1 MNVSEHS
8 TRAKYRQEKG
18 SKGGYRVIG
27 IMLGKQS
34 GRTVE
39 IMNTF
44 ETKFENK
51 NPSDGTAKSISIDM
65 DFTQRRVT
73 GYAEMFPD

>member
-8 TRAKYRQEKG
+8 TRAKYRQPRG
-18 SKGGYRVIG
+18 SPGAYRVIG

-34 GRTVE
+34 GHTIE

-51 NPSDGTAKSISIDM
+51 TPADPSAKNITLDM
-65 DFTQRRVT
+65 EFT
-73 GYAEMFPD
+73 